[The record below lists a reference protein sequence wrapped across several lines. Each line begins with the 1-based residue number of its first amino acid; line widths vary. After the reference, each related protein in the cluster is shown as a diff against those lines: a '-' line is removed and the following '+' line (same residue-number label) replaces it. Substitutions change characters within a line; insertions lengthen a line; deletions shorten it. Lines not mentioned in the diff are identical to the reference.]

1 MQAQSLQSCL
11 TLCNP
16 MDCSPPGSSIRE
28 IFSKQ
33 EYWSGLPCPPPGDLH
48 NPRIE
53 LKSPAFP
60 ASQVDSLSIEPP
72 GKPYLYHMNPRFLLQ
87 TKGAWILALFRRPAQ
102 GAFIYVY
109 ISSQLSSNKTSPV
122 SHPIPSGFWEDLEVI
137 SKIIQNV
144 YDAAAKS
151 FQSCLTLFDPIDSTP
166 PGSPVPGTLQART
179 LEWAAISFSNAWNWK
194 VKVKSLSRVRLLA
207 TPWTAAH
214 QAPQSMGFPRQEHWS
229 GVPLPSPKWLWV
241 ISK

>member
-53 LKSPAFP
+53 LKSSAFP

-87 TKGAWILALFRRPAQ
+87 IKGAWILALFRRPAQ
-102 GAFIYVY
+102 GAFIYMY

-122 SHPIPSGFWEDLEVI
+122 SHPIPSGF
-137 SKIIQNV
+137 
-144 YDAAAKS
+144 
-151 FQSCLTLFDPIDSTP
+151 
-166 PGSPVPGTLQART
+166 
-179 LEWAAISFSNAWNWK
+179 
-194 VKVKSLSRVRLLA
+194 
-207 TPWTAAH
+207 
-214 QAPQSMGFPRQEHWS
+214 
-229 GVPLPSPKWLWV
+229 
-241 ISK
+241 